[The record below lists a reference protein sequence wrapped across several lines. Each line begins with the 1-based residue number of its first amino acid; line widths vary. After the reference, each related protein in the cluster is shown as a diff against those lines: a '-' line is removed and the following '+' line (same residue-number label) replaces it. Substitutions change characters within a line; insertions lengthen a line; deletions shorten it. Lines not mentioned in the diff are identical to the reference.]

1 MIIPQFFGF
10 VGVGILFR
18 DKKLD
23 CLFSVD
29 SQEFEEDGEIVKQKE
44 LRKKK
49 NEELTHDEKLQDVER
64 QYRKRGERLKFPHS
78 IGMTGQAYH
87 SG

>member
-10 VGVGILFR
+10 IGVGILFR

-29 SQEFEEDGEIVKQKE
+29 SQEFEEDSEIVKQKE
-44 LRKKK
+44 LRKRK
-49 NEELTHDEKLQDVER
+49 N
-64 QYRKRGERLKFPHS
+64 
-78 IGMTGQAYH
+78 
-87 SG
+87 